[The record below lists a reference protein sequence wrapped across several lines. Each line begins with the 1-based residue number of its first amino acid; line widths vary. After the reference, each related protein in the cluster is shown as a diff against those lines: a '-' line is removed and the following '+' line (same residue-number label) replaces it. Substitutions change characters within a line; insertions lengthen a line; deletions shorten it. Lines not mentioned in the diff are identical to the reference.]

1 MPTRK
6 TFKVKDDEA
15 IDQGSPVK
23 LDAGELVPCTAAD
36 DECIG
41 IIEDGS
47 EDGGELRAV
56 NVLGPC
62 LIKVDS
68 DGGPAIVA
76 GDLLVPGANGK
87 AVKDS
92 GSGARRVIAEAFEDS
107 DGEDGALIN
116 CVVGRVFEDR
126 S

>member
-6 TFKVKDDEA
+6 TFKVKDGQA
-15 IDQGSPVK
+15 IDHGSPVK
-23 LDAGELVPCTAAD
+23 LDAGELVPCTAAA

-41 IIEDGS
+41 VIEDGA
-47 EDGGELRAV
+47 EGGELRAV

-68 DGGPAIVA
+68 SGGPAIVP
-76 GDLLVPGANGK
+76 GDLLVPGAAGK

-92 GSGARRVIAEAFEDS
+92 GAGARRVIAEAFEAS
-107 DGEDGALIN
+107 NGEDGALIN

-126 S
+126 A